1 MYVPP
6 NIKEFCSTRETS
18 HEIGLAIFQLA
29 DKGDEVR
36 MWSDPTDDEEDKIIE
51 RAWNLTDEDVLYWGN
66 STYHR
71 QGKVPHG

>member
-1 MYVPP
+1 MVCVPL

-51 RAWNLTDEDVLYWGN
+51 RAWKRRRGRALIQ
-66 STYHR
+66 R
-71 QGKVPHG
+71 A